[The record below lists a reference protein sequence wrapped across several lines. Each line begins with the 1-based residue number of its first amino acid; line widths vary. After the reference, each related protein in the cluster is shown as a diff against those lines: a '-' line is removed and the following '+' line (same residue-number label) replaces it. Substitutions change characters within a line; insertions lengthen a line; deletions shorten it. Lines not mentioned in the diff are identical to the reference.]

1 MEDSFRARIRAGD
14 PDAFGALFDAHAGA
28 IHRYACRV
36 SGEAA
41 TSEDVVAQTFLEAWR
56 LRETVRREGES
67 LEPWLYGIATNVLR
81 NTRRTARRYRTVL
94 ERLPAPEPTPD
105 IADEPAARAG
115 QQEELAA
122 ARAAL
127 KALRPPEREVV
138 ALCIWSG
145 LSYAQAAE
153 ALGVP
158 IGTVRSRLSR
168 ARARLQKLARQELRA
183 LRGTVELETAV
194 GQVQGVRSRLPRPSE
209 ERER

>member
-209 ERER
+209 EREQ